1 MKARSYIPIVLATI
15 CVACSNKASD
25 KFSSVKF
32 CLDNQ
37 AVIAQTIKANG
48 HDVTVLKL
56 GLVNDTVNI
65 PLSYLAEELQIVPLD
80 NRDEALVGNSK
91 VYVSDNYILVTRS
104 TGSHSIPCKL
114 FKKDGTYIAN
124 IGSVGQGPGEYNLI
138 YCAQIDEVGGFV
150 YLLPWNAKAILAYNL
165 KGEFVKSIPLNKKYD
180 NLVVPKGVFNVN
192 SKKNQVA
199 VALLP
204 FKNQPT
210 VTWIQDMEG
219 NFIHEPYADYLK
231 IKPDFSN
238 EINLSRSENHFG
250 FNIFTFWELRKD
262 TLYHFDMD
270 KGELIPRFTAEFK
283 NDPILHD
290 YMELPGHYM
299 CMVTQPKQ
307 IAEGFYETEE
317 QQFII
322 VDKKS
327 NKGNYVRIFNDYLG
341 NLEIAYFPYA
351 CTDGYYT
358 VNLEPNILLEQIEK
372 ALKNNELTK
381 EQEEQLK
388 ALQKQIDEDHNNYIV
403 YAKLKTDF

>member
-1 MKARSYIPIVLATI
+1 
-15 CVACSNKASD
+15 
-25 KFSSVKF
+25 
-32 CLDNQ
+32 
-37 AVIAQTIKANG
+37 
-48 HDVTVLKL
+48 
-56 GLVNDTVNI
+56 
-65 PLSYLAEELQIVPLD
+65 
-80 NRDEALVGNSK
+80 
-91 VYVSDNYILVTRS
+91 
-104 TGSHSIPCKL
+104 
-114 FKKDGTYIAN
+114 
-124 IGSVGQGPGEYNLI
+124 
-138 YCAQIDEVGGFV
+138 
-150 YLLPWNAKAILAYNL
+150 
-165 KGEFVKSIPLNKKYD
+165 
-180 NLVVPKGVFNVN
+180 
-192 SKKNQVA
+192 
-199 VALLP
+199 
-204 FKNQPT
+204 
-210 VTWIQDMEG
+210 
-219 NFIHEPYADYLK
+219 
-231 IKPDFSN
+231 
-238 EINLSRSENHFG
+238 
-250 FNIFTFWELRKD
+250 
-262 TLYHFDMD
+262 MD
-270 KGELIPRFTAEFK
+270 KGKLIPRFTAEFK

-403 YAKLKTDF
+403 YAKLKTDL

>member
-1 MKARSYIPIVLATI
+1 MYRDIG
-15 CVACSNKASD
+15 NKNQII
-25 KFSSVKF
+25 
-32 CLDNQ
+32 DN
-37 AVIAQTIKANG
+37 I
-48 HDVTVLKL
+48 
-56 GLVNDTVNI
+56 
-65 PLSYLAEELQIVPLD
+65 
-80 NRDEALVGNSK
+80 
-91 VYVSDNYILVTRS
+91 
-104 TGSHSIPCKL
+104 
-114 FKKDGTYIAN
+114 KKDGTPNWQN
-124 IGSVGQGPGEYNLI
+124 ITNYALNGAIHYATSVINYSTCLT
-138 YCAQIDEVGGFV
+138 AMHM
-150 YLLPWNAKAILAYNL
+150 NAKAILAYNL
-165 KGEFVKSIPLNKKYD
+165 KGEFVKSIPLNKKYE
-180 NLVVPKGVFNVN
+180 NLVVPKGVFKVN
-192 SKKNQVA
+192 TEKNQVA

-307 IAEGFYETEE
+307 IAEGIYETEE

-388 ALQKQIDEDHNNYIV
+388 VLQKQINEDHNNYIL
-403 YAKLKTDF
+403 YAKLKTDL